1 MKLGI
6 SIRTT
11 CLLLTGLIL
20 GACASTRP
28 ILEWRDEG
36 FSGQL
41 NHILVIAAMD
51 EVTHRHSI
59 EDGYVEALTAIPV
72 TAVPSYTLIDN
83 DLELSRETVDAAIEG
98 QGFDAVLVTR
108 LLGVEEVEEYQP
120 PVTYDHYRSYH
131 RYYQRSLDYSSPG
144 YYRKYKILRLETNLY
159 DTATQELIWSMQSE
173 TIDPS
178 APQDVI
184 KAQIILTIERLTQ
197 AGLIAAKPS

>member
-1 MKLGI
+1 MKLRI

-11 CLLLTGLIL
+11 CLLLAGLIVS
-20 GACASTRP
+20 ACASTKP
-28 ILEWRDEG
+28 VMEWRDEG

-41 NHILVIAAMD
+41 NHILVIAAAD
-51 EVTHRHSI
+51 QVTQRHAI
-59 EDGYVEALTAIPV
+59 EDDYVEALTAVPV
-72 TAVPSYTLIDN
+72 TAIPSYTLMDS
-83 DLELSRETVDAAIEG
+83 DLALSRETVEAAIEG
-98 QGFDAVLVTR
+98 QGFDGVLVTR

-120 PVTYDHYRSYH
+120 PVHYDHYRSYH

-144 YYRKYKILRLETNLY
+144 YYRNYKILKLETNLY

-184 KAQIILTIERLTQ
+184 EAQIILTIGRLTQ
-197 AGLIAAKPS
+197 GGLIAAKP

>member
-1 MKLGI
+1 MK
-6 SIRTT
+6 SRASFRTT

-28 ILEWRDEG
+28 VMEWRDEG

-41 NHILVIAAMD
+41 NHILVIAAAD
-51 EVTHRHSI
+51 QATKRHAI
-59 EDGYVEALTAIPV
+59 EDDYVKALTGVPV
-72 TAVPSYTLIDN
+72 TAVPSYTLMDSDI
-83 DLELSRETVDAAIEG
+83 ELSRETVEAAIEG
-98 QGFDAVLVTR
+98 QGFDGVLVTR
-108 LLGVEEVEEYQP
+108 LLGVEEIEEYQP

-144 YYRKYKILRLETNLY
+144 YYRKYKIVKLETNLY

-184 KAQIILTIERLTQ
+184 EAQIILTIERLAQ
-197 AGLIAAKPS
+197 GGLVAAKP

>member
-1 MKLGI
+1 MKL
-6 SIRTT
+6 RTSLRMT

-184 KAQIILTIERLTQ
+184 KAQILLTIERLTRG
-197 AGLIAAKPS
+197 GLIAAESS

>member
-1 MKLGI
+1 M
-6 SIRTT
+6 
-11 CLLLTGLIL
+11 L

-28 ILEWRDEG
+28 VMEWRDEG

-41 NHILVIAAMD
+41 NHILVIAALD
-51 EVTHRHSI
+51 KVTQRHSI

-72 TAVPSYTLIDN
+72 TAVPSYTLMDS

-108 LLGVEEVEEYQP
+108 LLGIEEVEEYQP
-120 PVTYDHYRSYH
+120 PVSYDHYRSYH

-144 YYRKYKILRLETNLY
+144 YYRRYKILTLETNLY

-197 AGLIAAKPS
+197 GGLIAAQPQ

>member
-1 MKLGI
+1 MKLRV

-11 CLLLTGLIL
+11 CLLLAGLIV
-20 GACASTRP
+20 GACASTKP
-28 ILEWRDEG
+28 IMEWRDEG

-41 NHILVIAAMD
+41 NHILVIAASD
-51 EVTHRHSI
+51 QVTQRRAI
-59 EDGYVEALTAIPV
+59 EDDYVKALTAVPV
-72 TAVPSYTLIDN
+72 TAVPSYTLMDS
-83 DLELSRETVDAAIEG
+83 DLALSRETVEVAIAG

-144 YYRKYKILRLETNLY
+144 YYRKYKILKLETNLY

-184 KAQIILTIERLTQ
+184 EAQIVLTIERLTQ
-197 AGLIAAKPS
+197 GGLIAAEPS

>member
-1 MKLGI
+1 MK
-6 SIRTT
+6 SRASFRTT

-28 ILEWRDEG
+28 VMEWRDEG

-41 NHILVIAAMD
+41 NHILVIAAAD
-51 EVTHRHSI
+51 QATRRHAI
-59 EDGYVEALTAIPV
+59 EDDYVKALTAVPV
-72 TAVPSYTLIDN
+72 TAVPSYTLMDSDI
-83 DLELSRETVDAAIEG
+83 ELSRETVEAAIEG
-98 QGFDAVLVTR
+98 QGFDGVLVTR

-144 YYRKYKILRLETNLY
+144 YYRKYKIVKLETNLY

-184 KAQIILTIERLTQ
+184 EAQIILTIERLAQ
-197 AGLIAAKPS
+197 GGLVAAKP